1 MKPYLFTA
9 AFAATIL
16 LACQA
21 KVDKPATDLQFDSSK
36 GEPGSLTM
44 HYGAVI
50 NYTAYTR
57 LYFVSNVEDSTY
69 QYMNIYVPEGATEQS
84 PIFLRTNVGG
94 YMASQAGQPQAG
106 DASGRALAE
115 GYVLVMPGSRGRNST
130 ITADEAYAKAHQGV
144 KAGQTIYTGR
154 APKGLLDLKAAI
166 RYLRLFDKEIPGN
179 TERIVTDGT
188 SAGGAMS
195 SLMGGTGNHP
205 AYAEMLKAMGAAD
218 ERDDVFAAV
227 CYCPIT
233 DLDHADMAYEWL
245 YKDTDSRKALSETKQ
260 ALSAELAAQFPDYI
274 NSLGLK
280 KADGTALTAD
290 NYLDYVKQILI
301 RSAQEAKDA
310 GADIADSLGF
320 SFSSQGGFQAPING
334 GVGMGQRPQGAPDGA
349 GPQGPQGMKP
359 NGPQDAKGPQ
369 GMGPNGPQGEKGP
382 QGMGP
387 NGPQGMGPRGGGKRV
402 GEYITDLD
410 MPKYLNYVVSTQAL
424 KGVPSFDS
432 YGVDGGSASGENG
445 EFGDI
450 NGSDVNFTP
459 WAAAKTGQALTEEIQ
474 QNVRLLNPMYF
485 IGDAQTSVAPHWYIR
500 HGARDRDTSF
510 AISINLAT
518 KLQNTGKDVNFKL
531 AWNRPHG
538 GDYAL
543 NELFTWLKEIMK

>member
-1 MKPYLFTA
+1 MKSYLFTA

-16 LACQA
+16 LSCQA
-21 KVDKPATDLQFDSSK
+21 KVDTPSDLHFDSSK
-36 GEPGSLTM
+36 GQPGSLTM
-44 HYGAVI
+44 HDGAVI

-130 ITADEAYAKAHQGV
+130 ITADKAYAQSHERV
-144 KAGQTIYTGR
+144 TAGQTVYTGR
-154 APKGLLDLKAAI
+154 APKALLDLKAAI

-205 AYAEMLKAMGAAD
+205 AYAEMLRAMGAAD

-245 YKDTDSRKALSETKQ
+245 YKDTDSRKALSEEQQ
-260 ALSAELAAQFPDYI
+260 ALSAELAAQFPAYV

-280 KADGTALTAD
+280 KPDGTALTAD
-290 NYLDYVKQILI
+290 NYLDYVKQLLI
-301 RSAQEAKDA
+301 SSAQEAKDA
-310 GADIADSLGF
+310 GADLADTLGF
-320 SFSSQGGFQAPING
+320 TFSSEGGFQAPING
-334 GVGMGQRPQGAPDGA
+334 GVGMGQRPQGGPDGA
-349 GPQGPQGMKP
+349 GPKGNRPQGP
-359 NGPQDAKGPQ
+359 NGPQ
-369 GMGPNGPQGEKGP
+369 GMGPGHGGQR
-382 QGMGP
+382 
-387 NGPQGMGPRGGGKRV
+387 PQGMGPRGGGKRV

-410 MPKYLNYVVSTQAL
+410 MAKYLNYVVSTQPL

-432 YGVDGGSASGENG
+432 YGVNGASASGENG
-445 EFGDI
+445 EFGDA
-450 NGSDVNFTP
+450 NGSDVNFTT
-459 WAAAKTGQALTEEIQ
+459 WAAAKTGRPLSDEIQ
-474 QNVRLLNPMYF
+474 QNVHLLNPMYF
-485 IGDAQTSVAPHWYIR
+485 ITDPQTTVAPHWYIR

-510 AISINLAT
+510 PVPINLAT
-518 KLQNTGKDVNFKL
+518 QLQNTGKDVNFKL
-531 AWNRPHG
+531 PWNRPHG

-543 NELFTWLKEIMK
+543 NELFTWLNEIMK